1 MSEFLDMYPWAL
13 PIIIFL
19 GRVCDVP
26 LSTIRI
32 IFIARGERTIAPLIG
47 FAEVLIWI
55 VVISQVLAR
64 ANNMYSYLSYAGGFA
79 AGTYIGLVIED
90 RMALGFYKYRIF
102 TKHSGRQ
109 LIKTF
114 NRYTFGAT
122 LFPAEGA
129 MSPID
134 VVETIISRKN
144 KATVERLIREFDPAA
159 FVVVEEI
166 KEKSFGIFSRHRTLI
181 PARMDK

>member
-1 MSEFLDMYPWAL
+1 
-13 PIIIFL
+13 
-19 GRVCDVP
+19 
-26 LSTIRI
+26 
-32 IFIARGERTIAPLIG
+32 
-47 FAEVLIWI
+47 
-55 VVISQVLAR
+55 
-64 ANNMYSYLSYAGGFA
+64 
-79 AGTYIGLVIED
+79 
-90 RMALGFYKYRIF
+90 
-102 TKHSGRQ
+102 
-109 LIKTF
+109 
-114 NRYTFGAT
+114 
-122 LFPAEGA
+122 